1 MRRTDMVA
9 RYGGEEFVILM
20 PGTSP
25 EAALVRVE
33 ALRREIAG
41 TPIDLGDGQVLR
53 VDFSAGI
60 AGTPADAE
68 ATTPKALVTCADA
81 RLLAAKRAGRARC
94 IGWSE
99 SSSSMLQ
106 VRLTAG

>member
-1 MRRTDMVA
+1 M
-9 RYGGEEFVILM
+9 
-20 PGTSP
+20 
-25 EAALVRVE
+25 VRVE

-41 TPIDLGDGQVLR
+41 TPIDLGDGQALT

-81 RLLAAKRAGRARC
+81 RLLAAKRAGRGRC
-94 IGWSE
+94 TGSE
-99 SSSSMLQ
+99 SSSSILQ
-106 VRLTAG
+106 VRVG

>member
-1 MRRTDMVA
+1 
-9 RYGGEEFVILM
+9 M

-25 EAALVRVE
+25 EAALVRME
-33 ALRREIAG
+33 ELRREIAG
-41 TPIDLGDGQVLR
+41 TPIDLGDGQMLR

-60 AGTPADAE
+60 AGTSADVE

-81 RLLAAKRAGRARC
+81 RLLAAKRAGRGRC
-94 IGWSE
+94 VGSE